1 MYVHVVGLF
10 AINHLLRG
18 VCKDSK
24 GQERQS
30 LALKNRNICSEAI
43 PITDLSEFHFLVLS
57 TTLLYPSLYWT
68 DDQHDRDKD
77 HLDGQLT

>member
-1 MYVHVVGLF
+1 MHVHVVGLF

-43 PITDLSEFHFLVLS
+43 PITALSEFHLQVLS
-57 TTLLYPSLYWT
+57 YTL
-68 DDQHDRDKD
+68 
-77 HLDGQLT
+77 HLSVGMMINTNCQ

>member
-43 PITDLSEFHFLVLS
+43 PITALSDFHFLS
-57 TTLLYPSLYWT
+57 PLLYPCLCWT
-68 DDQHDRDKD
+68 DDQLKVPVIE
-77 HLDGQLT
+77 TKII

>member
-57 TTLLYPSLYWT
+57 TRLLYPSLCWT

>member
-1 MYVHVVGLF
+1 MYIRVAGLF

-43 PITDLSEFHFLVLS
+43 PIMALSGFHHLVFS
-57 TTLLYPSLYWT
+57 STLLYPSLCWT
-68 DDQHDRDKD
+68 DDQHK
-77 HLDGQLT
+77 GPMIETKII